1 MTLALPQKLSP
12 TAVFCTFHHHMDWS
26 TTCILK
32 HSTLHNF
39 PSCHSNTPPPTSLD
53 PAVFDS
59 FKPSAILVLSPSP
72 PAGVHCIWL
81 QLHLQQVK
89 WIWLV
94 YTATPRPPP
103 WTPTLGAG
111 SPCDLWSGDSL
122 LYSPGVWSP
131 CEPTQETLCVWVL
144 FISKEQ
150 TFPPNLEFIVH
161 SITLSPLPS
170 ILFLLPFL
178 TKIAIVDKC
187 NYWL

>member
-12 TAVFCTFHHHMDWS
+12 TAIFCTFHHHMDWS

-103 WTPTLGAG
+103 MNSNTGCRVP
-111 SPCDLWSGDSL
+111 LWSLEWGLTAL
-122 LYSPGVWSP
+122 LTRGLKPLRANPGNP
-131 CEPTQETLCVWVL
+131 LC
-144 FISKEQ
+144 
-150 TFPPNLEFIVH
+150 
-161 SITLSPLPS
+161 LSA
-170 ILFLLPFL
+170 F
-178 TKIAIVDKC
+178 
-187 NYWL
+187 Y

>member
-12 TAVFCTFHHHMDWS
+12 TAIFCTFHHHMDWS

-72 PAGVHCIWL
+72 PAGVHCVWL

-94 YTATPRPPP
+94 YTATPRPPHELQHWVQDP
-103 WTPTLGAG
+103 LVISGVGTHCFTHQG
-111 SPCDLWSGDSL
+111 SEAPASQPRKPFVFECFL
-122 LYSPGVWSP
+122 LAR
-131 CEPTQETLCVWVL
+131 
-144 FISKEQ
+144 
-150 TFPPNLEFIVH
+150 NR
-161 SITLSPLPS
+161 
-170 ILFLLPFL
+170 LFLL
-178 TKIAIVDKC
+178 IW
-187 NYWL
+187 NS